1 MMKSFY
7 AAATWLTLGL
17 AAGVFYREFTK
28 LTGNLGVETELSLM
42 HTHILSLG
50 MMLFLIVLAL
60 DAVLTLHTRRSF
72 TIFFWVYN
80 AGLTVTVVMLLVR
93 GLLTL
98 DGKSPADTSAAIP
111 GMAGLGHILITIGLI
126 ALFMAVREGIG
137 ERQERLAAR
146 QARLQS
152 TRKATASGG

>member
-1 MMKSFY
+1 MKSFY

-28 LTGNLGVETELSLM
+28 LTGNLGVESELSLM
-42 HTHILSLG
+42 HTHILALG
-50 MMLFLIVLAL
+50 MMMFLIVLAL

-72 TIFFWVYN
+72 TVFFWVYN
-80 AGLTVTVVMLLVR
+80 AGLAVTIVMMLIR

-111 GMAGLGHILITIGLI
+111 GIAGLGHILLTVGLI
-126 ALFMAVREGIG
+126 ALFMAIREGLG

-146 QARLQS
+146 QSRMQS
-152 TRKATASGG
+152 TREATVSEG

>member
-1 MMKSFY
+1 MKSFY

-28 LTGNLGVETELSLM
+28 LTGNLGVESELSLM
-42 HTHILSLG
+42 HTHILALG
-50 MMLFLIVLAL
+50 MMMFLIVLAL

-72 TIFFWVYN
+72 TVFFWVYN
-80 AGLTVTVVMLLVR
+80 AGLAVTIVMMLIR

-98 DGKSPADTSAAIP
+98 EGKSPADTSAAIP
-111 GMAGLGHILITIGLI
+111 GIAGLGHILLTVGLI
-126 ALFMAVREGIG
+126 ALFMAIREGLG

-146 QARLQS
+146 QSRLQS
-152 TRKATASGG
+152 TREATVSEG

>member
-1 MMKSFY
+1 MKSFY

-28 LTGNLGVETELSLM
+28 LTGNLGVESELSLM
-42 HTHILSLG
+42 HTHILALG
-50 MMLFLIVLAL
+50 MMMFLIVLAL

-72 TIFFWVYN
+72 TVFFWVYN
-80 AGLTVTVVMLLVR
+80 AGLAVTIVMMLIR

-111 GMAGLGHILITIGLI
+111 GIAGLGHILLTVGLI
-126 ALFMAVREGIG
+126 ALFMAIREGLG

-146 QARLQS
+146 QSRLQS
-152 TRKATASGG
+152 TREATVSEG

>member
-1 MMKSFY
+1 MKSFY
-7 AAATWLTLGL
+7 AAAAWLTLGL

-28 LTGNLGVETELSLM
+28 LTGNLGVQSELSLM
-42 HTHILSLG
+42 HTHILALG
-50 MMLFLIVLAL
+50 MMMFLIVLAL

-72 TIFFWVYN
+72 TVFFWVYN

-111 GMAGLGHILITIGLI
+111 GIAGLGHILLTVGLI
-126 ALFMAVREGIG
+126 ALFMAIREGLG

>member
-1 MMKSFY
+1 MKCFY
-7 AAATWLTLGL
+7 AAAAWLTLGL

-28 LTGNLGVETELSLM
+28 LTGNLGAQTELSLM

-60 DAVLTLHTRRSF
+60 DAVLSLHTRRSF

-80 AGLTVTVVMLLVR
+80 AGLALTIVMMLIR

-98 DGKSPADTSAAIP
+98 DGQSPKDTSAAIP

-126 ALFMAVREGIG
+126 ALFMAIREGLG

-146 QARLQS
+146 QARLESAQGS
-152 TRKATASGG
+152 TAAEG

>member
-1 MMKSFY
+1 MKSFY

-28 LTGNLGVETELSLM
+28 LTGNLGVESELSLM
-42 HTHILSLG
+42 HTHILALG
-50 MMLFLIVLAL
+50 MMMFLIVLAL

-72 TIFFWVYN
+72 TVFFWVYN
-80 AGLTVTVVMLLVR
+80 AGLAVTIVMMLIR

-111 GMAGLGHILITIGLI
+111 GIAGLGHILLTVGLI
-126 ALFMAVREGIG
+126 ALFMAIREGLG
-137 ERQERLAAR
+137 EHQERLAAR
-146 QARLQS
+146 QSRLQS
-152 TRKATASGG
+152 TREATVSEG

>member
-1 MMKSFY
+1 MKSFY

-28 LTGNLGVETELSLM
+28 LTGNLGVESELSLM
-42 HTHILSLG
+42 HTHILALG
-50 MMLFLIVLAL
+50 MMMFLIVLAL

-72 TIFFWVYN
+72 TVFFWVYN
-80 AGLTVTVVMLLVR
+80 AGLAVTTVMMLIR

-111 GMAGLGHILITIGLI
+111 GIAGLGHILLTVGLI
-126 ALFMAVREGIG
+126 ALFMAIREGLG

-146 QARLQS
+146 QSRLQS
-152 TRKATASGG
+152 TREATVSEG

>member
-1 MMKSFY
+1 MKSFY

-28 LTGNLGVETELSLM
+28 LTGNLGVESELSLM
-42 HTHILSLG
+42 HTHILALG
-50 MMLFLIVLAL
+50 MMMFLIVLAL

-72 TIFFWVYN
+72 TVFFWVYN
-80 AGLTVTVVMLLVR
+80 AGLAVTIVMMLIR

-111 GMAGLGHILITIGLI
+111 GIAGLGHILLTVGLI
-126 ALFMAVREGIG
+126 ALFMAIREGLG
-137 ERQERLAAR
+137 ERQERLATR
-146 QARLQS
+146 ESRLQS
-152 TRKATASGG
+152 TREATVSEG